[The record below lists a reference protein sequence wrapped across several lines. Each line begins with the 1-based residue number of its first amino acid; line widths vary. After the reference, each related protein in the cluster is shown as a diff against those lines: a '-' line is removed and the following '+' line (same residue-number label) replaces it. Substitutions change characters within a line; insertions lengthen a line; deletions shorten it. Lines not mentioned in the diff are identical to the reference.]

1 MTQPIRVLQVFSI
14 LNRGGGE
21 TMIMNYYR
29 HIDRSRV
36 QFDFLVHREQ
46 PGAYEEEIT
55 ALGGRIFRIPPI
67 TSPVRH
73 ARAVRAFFDEHPE
86 FRIIH
91 GHVSELGYFIYR
103 EAAKRYVPCIIA
115 HAHNAEC
122 SLDLKWPFRALLKR
136 LIRPHISCCMT
147 CGHDAARWLFGK
159 KLAASA
165 LMLNNAVDAQAYR
178 FSDARR
184 QAEREK
190 MGWQNHWVIG
200 NVARFSPQKNHHLL
214 IKLFSRVLQRRPDA
228 LLVLVGDTQGD
239 TYEAVEGQVEKLGLT
254 QHVQFLGSRN
264 DVHDLLQGMD
274 VYCAPSL
281 YEGLSVSMVEAQA
294 AGLHVITST
303 GVPEEVRLMP
313 NSVSFLSLN
322 ESVEHWVER
331 LLSPYER
338 KDTYAEICQAGFDI
352 VENARRL
359 QQFYLAQASTKD

>member
-36 QFDFLVHREQ
+36 QFDFLVQREE

-73 ARAVRAFFDEHPE
+73 ARAVRAFLDEHPE

-103 EAAKRYVPCIIA
+103 EAAERHVPCIIA
-115 HAHNAEC
+115 HAHNARC
-122 SLDLKWPFRALLKR
+122 SLDFKWPFRTLLKR
-136 LIRPHISCCMT
+136 LIRPYISCCMT

-165 LMLNNAVDAQAYR
+165 HMLNNAIDAQAYR
-178 FSDARR
+178 FSDARCR
-184 QAEREK
+184 SVRER
-190 MGWQNHWVIG
+190 MGWQDHWVIG
-200 NVARFSPQKNHHLL
+200 NVARFSPQKNHHFL
-214 IKLFSRVLQRRPDA
+214 ITLFSRVLQRRPDA
-228 LLVLVGDTQGD
+228 LLVLVGDTQGGV
-239 TYEAVEGQVEKLGLT
+239 YESVKSQVEKLGLT
-254 QHVQFLGSRN
+254 QHVQFLGSRK
-264 DVHDLLQGMD
+264 DVPDLLQGMD

-313 NSVSFLSLN
+313 DSVSFLSLD
-322 ESVEHWVER
+322 ESVAHWVEHI
-331 LLSPYER
+331 LAPYER
-338 KDTYAEICQAGFDI
+338 KDTYAEICLAGFDI
-352 VENARRL
+352 VENAHRL
-359 QQFYLAQASTKD
+359 QQFYIDQGSTKN